1 MTVCIAAYC
10 NREEAFVCAVDQM
23 LSASD
28 ISADSLAIK
37 YSALGGRWICMF
49 SASDISA
56 VTSIVGRVQAELA
69 PASAPEEAG
78 DVIASFK
85 KAFDAERKKKIE
97 ATVLA
102 PGMNLEEFYRVG
114 LEKLGGEIFSR
125 TYNLLETV
133 QLGVSFLVCG
143 FSAGARPH
151 LFVFTDPG
159 IEQHYDLAG
168 FWAIGS
174 GTNNAI
180 GSLFNLK
187 GAPLKYRSFDEVIYR
202 VCEAKFYSETAPG
215 VGRETSV
222 VVLKYDSRFIVDDP
236 SKLRAVWEKNSNR
249 PLPDGVSDAIAAA
262 GRRDPTAR
270 KVTRLEP
277 EK

>member
-1 MTVCIAAYC
+1 M
-10 NREEAFVCAVDQM
+10 CAVDQM

-151 LFVFTDPG
+151 LFVFLSDFLDL
-159 IEQHYDLAG
+159 QHTLPPLRLLQ
-168 FWAIGS
+168 I
-174 GTNNAI
+174 
-180 GSLFNLK
+180 
-187 GAPLKYRSFDEVIYR
+187 APLPSAAWRNRRSGLVLCRDLLPP
-202 VCEAKFYSETAPG
+202 SGG
-215 VGRETSV
+215 VQHR
-222 VVLKYDSRFIVDDP
+222 D
-236 SKLRAVWEKNSNR
+236 
-249 PLPDGVSDAIAAA
+249 VSS
-262 GRRDPTAR
+262 
-270 KVTRLEP
+270 
-277 EK
+277 